1 MDWNL
6 PLNYTMAQ
14 IQAASKAQIIAVI
27 NTLLNTYSKR
37 QIIVWLLN
45 NTVKYPREPVIVYD
59 SSGKVTSQTQ
69 INYDVETGLQADKRV
84 IIWTYYPNGDV
95 NVITVSLLDANNNVM
110 STQTIQHYQN
120 GQQPTSVI
128 T

>member
-1 MDWNL
+1 MARYEHLQIYKAAIDL
-6 PLNYTMAQ
+6 AVYIEQIVASFSHYHKYTLGTELRTLSHK
-14 IQAASKAQIIAVI
+14 IVVLIIKV
-27 NTLLNTYSKR
+27 
-37 QIIVWLLN
+37 N
-45 NTVKYPREPVIVYD
+45 NMT
-59 SSGKVTSQTQ
+59 
-69 INYDVETGLQADKRV
+69 DKRV

-95 NVITVSLLDANNNVM
+95 NVITVNLLDANNNVM